1 MRETTSHAA
10 KNIKRAVKEQILFVL
25 SPLFLY
31 FSGRNHL
38 ATDATEAQRS
48 EAEVPHER
56 VKRQ

>member
-48 EAEVPHER
+48 EAEVPHE
-56 VKRQ
+56 